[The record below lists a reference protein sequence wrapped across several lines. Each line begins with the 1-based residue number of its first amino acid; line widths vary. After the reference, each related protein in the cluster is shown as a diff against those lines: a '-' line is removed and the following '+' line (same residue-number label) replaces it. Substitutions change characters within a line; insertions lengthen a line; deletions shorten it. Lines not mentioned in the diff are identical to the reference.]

1 MAQDLFSRL
10 AQQTLAELSP
20 ASQAPQEAGDDP
32 VSAIYQVAQERGID
46 PAHLLGLAKLE
57 TQAGRKTVKGDGA
70 DTRNLFNVK
79 DFSKDGAGIRARD
92 NAEGSNDRYRQY
104 GSYRESVEDLASLLE
119 RRYPGAA
126 KASTPEEF
134 ARELKRGGYATDPAY
149 ERKLASTIRSSG
161 GARSPERPQEWD
173 QGARYAPVGL
183 APRGVEDSRP
193 AEKPSKSAGFW
204 GGAADV
210 GLSTAQGVVGSVK
223 ALTDLA
229 GSDNAVS
236 RGLDDASKGLEKFKS
251 DASQQDRQYHQQQIK
266 AAEASGDWKT
276 EVAAYANMVWDMPL
290 ESLAQG
296 VGSFATLGAGK
307 VAQMAKLASAA
318 KKAGVAKEAFLK
330 TAQGIEAA
338 KKAGDLGMKVNVGL
352 GVGQGIGGVK
362 GSQYEQTYNAAKESG
377 LSEQQAQTLATEAQ
391 SYQQG
396 WGQQALGAGL
406 GYVAGKTGPIEK
418 LAAGKTVG
426 AGGVARRFVGG
437 GLLEAGTEG
446 AQGGQERYAGNA
458 AAIDAGVM
466 DPSKQW
472 AGVAGSGASEAIT
485 AGILGGGAGALGRP
499 DVDPQAQ
506 AKAAAQKS
514 GGIVSRAGL
523 AATPGAQSPNPAAPN
538 QPAANPAATSA
549 PGAAGNTAAAPSKA
563 KVVATTTAM
572 VNGKKSTKVTRED
585 GSVDIDGVQVVPP
598 TVAAAGAPNPY
609 FDGATDEALESMARF
624 LTGQQA
630 MTDGTPITETDRK
643 LGRDAL
649 AELQRRRLAAK
660 ASPQPAASQT
670 PIQASA
676 IDAIEQALE
685 ADKARRRAAGEV
697 VDDDVTDVEVKAPA
711 QPVAPAQPAATPAAP
726 VQPAAE
732 KLQLSDERDPMLP
745 QALDVLRQG
754 GRPSVSSIQRGL
766 KIGYNRAARIL
777 EEMERDGIVGPMGSD
792 GLRQILRLPD
802 PPGAQSTPTAQP
814 ASAGFSLPA
823 FDSSPIPKMD
833 PAAADEQ
840 RRQFAEFEQKR
851 KNRRAGTRASAWERN
866 PMLAFLGANG
876 INRDTANEFAPGLT
890 ERRKAFVP
898 GYGPVFRAG
907 AKNLD
912 ELVQTAKEDGFL
924 SDDDGEPELY
934 DLIDRALRGERIAP
948 LYADGAAEAEGERR
962 LREMQERESA
972 TFDDYLAQQE
982 ADPLDLTGEPDY
994 DERGLAEIG
1003 SADVTVQN
1011 EVAALQQQYADLGFD
1026 PADVLESLATQTEN
1040 LPDQAYYDLAKSR
1053 FIQLLDQAYGQ
1064 AEPQAEQGGDRA
1076 VRLDTGPQSDA
1087 QADGGAAGSQAA
1099 PVTPPAAPIA
1109 ASLKRADAIRAK
1121 LDGLKSQGF
1130 SQFTKSGGR
1139 TLLLNPDTYETV
1151 ELTPAE
1157 MAVAKAAS
1165 GQARAGLQSL
1175 LGQRKPVQVGQQ
1187 GADVLQS
1194 YTPADVLAQDEQA
1207 QAAQSQQAAEQQVAA
1222 AKAKADDERR
1232 RIEQASY
1239 AAADSFELG
1248 QNPLDSLT
1256 GQQDIFGAAP
1266 VAAPMAQDLAGEKIN
1281 DEWTAFDPQSG
1292 TLGIPRAEMPQIKA
1306 EHRGAMMGFLKAR
1319 GIDGQQES
1327 IPSAAIKPTQAEF
1340 SPGKVK
1346 KAIDRQ
1352 GGNRSIIVS
1361 ADGYVVDGHH
1371 QWLAARE
1378 KGEPI
1383 PAIRLDQNIGD
1394 VLTALKDMPSAQTE
1408 QAAQAEPAAPPK
1420 KPTRDETE
1428 SEIVRQAME
1437 AWTNQ
1442 TANGFVVNQHYP
1454 AIVRVNGKDRRL
1466 GLFKKKGDSVLYAEA
1481 LEQTIYGPSFTQFKV
1496 TGDGKLEKI
1505 GDRNLYGRDKAVADE
1520 AISAFNALFE
1530 QGGQQEAS
1538 QGAKAEPAQAADPY
1552 PLVEHTTAKGKVLRG
1567 FIVRG
1572 MTEEQVK
1579 ANIDPYAL
1587 KKDGGVF
1594 VREQHKAKLPKPA
1607 AGSSGRG
1614 PAASQTWKNEGKSP
1628 ADLIAEKAQSAG
1640 RELAVQVAEESRE
1653 QDFRPSEIPQAVEQW
1668 AADARVPT
1676 DDLKRVLLQE
1686 LPSLGVSEARIQQIR
1701 VALYPVLKPAASRQ
1715 PAAAP
1720 AQQDSQTAAGQQW
1733 DAMTNAERVTIAL
1746 EAGLPPAAAK
1756 KWSTR
1761 ALANIDAKVRDKLA
1775 AAMDARQAQDNA
1787 VYELPVDERVF
1798 ADALGELIDQDD
1810 GNQDDGEAERYQATF
1825 NPDVQRISLPRV
1837 TAASPKPAGVEFLP
1851 QAEANQVVQSWKD
1864 EAARQGKQPSSG
1876 NYTRTVISLF
1886 DASGVMSRPWEEAG
1900 YNVIRYD
1907 IQNGDDIND
1916 FNAEM
1921 LLERHGDDNIWAVIA
1936 QPPCTDFA
1944 SSGAQ
1949 WWAEKDAKGLTEISN
1964 ELVRQTMRTLE
1975 LFRPPVWWLENPVG
1989 RMQKLNGLPDPVLS
2003 FDPWHFGDPWTK
2015 RTSYWGNFNPKVPT
2029 AMVEP
2034 IEGSKVHKLSSSA
2047 KFERS
2052 LTPEGVAYAMFM
2064 ANNANGMSVSQRLT
2078 HQYPGI
2084 DAKLFERA
2092 LAIGQTEQDITESI
2106 EDSYYENDLEA
2117 VREILMQGGQQDLVQ
2132 PNDSPVSTKGMTQ
2145 AEAQQALEAGQK
2157 LLHYDEEI
2165 WIDRAKTDAVD
2176 SYVIKS
2182 RYTDLPVVSTKGPA
2196 GPRGTQWGK
2205 SEAAK
2210 RAVESMGL
2218 PQERT
2223 PAAPVLEAGL
2233 EVDRLTELKRDLV
2246 ELRQRI
2252 KDQGQIS
2259 DDRLIERE
2267 RKLNDLVNELERDI
2281 QKAKL
2286 DQIPPAAVSDEA
2298 RGKAFEAGQATA
2310 SRIIG
2315 WASSASGV
2323 ARVKTA
2329 ITDSLMAQ
2337 GYFDDG
2343 VITLT
2348 RQIVEELR
2356 QRDAQAQSQPAGR
2369 EGYDTPVELDS
2380 AQLKTVLEQ
2389 TRGEPLVDKPAKLE
2403 AWRNGTAKTD
2413 PAKFPVELVFRP
2425 DGKLD
2430 VNDGRHR
2437 IALAAE
2443 RGEKV
2448 TAFIDGKDAQRA
2460 KDMLNAAPGT
2470 RFNGATERAAAD
2482 RLDKL
2487 YAQMGGIM
2495 QRNTRE
2501 AAAKSA
2507 VRSVIEELR
2516 KPRTATSIVP
2526 MLDGAANGLERQY
2539 SAMADVI
2546 REVADSLSGPAI
2558 RDFIDGKR
2566 DTAPTLEEVQAEQA
2580 ASPAAA
2586 NADLEAIFDQL
2597 DGITQRTQ
2605 ASGQQAAAAHPQAE
2619 RIQLVQKHI
2628 LDILEDLED
2637 SGKVTINC

>member
-32 VSAIYQVAQERGID
+32 VSAILQVAQERGID

-149 ERKLASTIRSSG
+149 ERKLASTIRSG
-161 GARSPERPQEWD
+161 GAARSPDRPQEWD

-204 GGAADV
+204 EGAADV

-437 GLLEAGTEG
+437 GLVEAGTEG
-446 AQGGQERYAGNA
+446 LQGGQERYAGNA

-523 AATPGAQSPNPAAPN
+523 AATPGAQQPSPAAPNPAAT
-538 QPAANPAATSA
+538 QPTAAAA
-549 PGAAGNTAAAPSKA
+549 PGASGQSAAGTAAGSAA
-563 KVVATTTAM
+563 AATTTG
-572 VNGKKSTKVTRED
+572 N
-585 GSVDIDGVQVVPP
+585 
-598 TVAAAGAPNPY
+598 AAA
-609 FDGATDEALESMARF
+609 
-624 LTGQQA
+624 
-630 MTDGTPITETDRK
+630 
-643 LGRDAL
+643 
-649 AELQRRRLAAK
+649 
-660 ASPQPAASQT
+660 ASPAQPAQT

-676 IDAIEQALE
+676 MSAIEQALE
-685 ADKARRRAAGEV
+685 ADKQRRRAAGEV
-697 VDDDVTDVEVKAPA
+697 VEDEVEESDV
-711 QPVAPAQPAATPAAP
+711 VAAGDPAAVDPPEVFTPPAMQ
-726 VQPAAE
+726 VQPT
-732 KLQLSDERDPMLP
+732 QP
-745 QALDVLRQG
+745 
-754 GRPSVSSIQRGL
+754 
-766 KIGYNRAARIL
+766 
-777 EEMERDGIVGPMGSD
+777 
-792 GLRQILRLPD
+792 
-802 PPGAQSTPTAQP
+802 AQP

-866 PMLAFLGANG
+866 PFMAFLGANG
-876 INRDTANEFAPGLT
+876 LNRDTAGEFAPGLT

-898 GYGPVFRAG
+898 GYGPVFRPG

-912 ELVQTAKEDGFL
+912 ELVQTAREDGFL
-924 SDDDGEPELY
+924 RDDDGEPELY

-994 DERGLAEIG
+994 DERDLAEIG

-1130 SQFTKSGGR
+1130 SQFTRSGGR
-1139 TLLLNPDTYETV
+1139 TLLINPGTYETV

-1175 LGQRKPVQVGQQ
+1175 RGQRKPAQVDQR

-1194 YTPADVLAQDEQA
+1194 YSPADVLTQEEQA
-1207 QAAQSQQAAEQQVAA
+1207 GQQQAAEQAERDKVQAQA
-1222 AKAKADDERR
+1222 RADDERK
-1232 RIEQASY
+1232 RIEQASH

-1256 GQQDIFGAAP
+1256 GQKDIFGAAP
-1266 VAAPMAQDLAGEKIN
+1266 ADVGSTAKDMRETQAYWDGLHQRADKLDDPAVKDAQSKFESGEIEAPEFDAAIAAAEQRSTRVAQDLAGERIN
-1281 DEWTAFDPQSG
+1281 AEWTAFDPQSG

-1306 EHRGAMMGFLKAR
+1306 EHRGAMVNFLKAR
-1319 GIDGQQES
+1319 GIDGQQET
-1327 IPSAAIKPTQAEF
+1327 IPATAIKPTQAEF
-1340 SPGKVK
+1340 SPAKVK
-1346 KAIDRQ
+1346 KAMDRQ

-1383 PAIRLDQNIGD
+1383 QAIRLDQNIGD
-1394 VLTALKDMPSAQTE
+1394 VLAALKDMPSAQPDSAGNEPADTYE
-1408 QAAQAEPAAPPK
+1408 QRNADRVASAKAADTQEAWDAITAEENADPERHFEGTDALRRAINGRRLELKPDNGSFAIYPDRQQDAEPAA
-1420 KPTRDETE
+1420 T
-1428 SEIVRQAME
+1428 
-1437 AWTNQ
+1437 
-1442 TANGFVVNQHYP
+1442 
-1454 AIVRVNGKDRRL
+1454 
-1466 GLFKKKGDSVLYAEA
+1466 DS
-1481 LEQTIYGPSFTQFKV
+1481 
-1496 TGDGKLEKI
+1496 
-1505 GDRNLYGRDKAVADE
+1505 
-1520 AISAFNALFE
+1520 
-1530 QGGQQEAS
+1530 
-1538 QGAKAEPAQAADPY
+1538 PY
-1552 PLVEHTTAKGKVLRG
+1552 PLVTHTTAKGKVLRG
-1567 FIVRG
+1567 YIVQG
-1572 MTEEQVK
+1572 MTLDEVK

-1746 EAGLPPAAAK
+1746 EAGLPPAAAR

-2117 VREILMQGGQQDLVQ
+2117 VREILMQGGQQDLAQ
-2132 PNDSPVSTKGMTQ
+2132 PNDSPVSTEGMTQ

-2165 WIDRAKTDAVD
+2165 WLDRAKTDAVD

-2182 RYTDLPVVSTKGPA
+2182 RYTDLPVISTKGPT
-2196 GPRGTQWGK
+2196 GPRGVQWGK
-2205 SEAAK
+2205 QEAAK
-2210 RAVESMGL
+2210 RAVEFLGL
-2218 PQERT
+2218 PAERA
-2223 PAAPVLEAGL
+2223 PDQAA
-2233 EVDRLTELKRDLV
+2233 
-2246 ELRQRI
+2246 
-2252 KDQGQIS
+2252 
-2259 DDRLIERE
+2259 
-2267 RKLNDLVNELERDI
+2267 
-2281 QKAKL
+2281 
-2286 DQIPPAAVSDEA
+2286 DEA
-2298 RGKAFEAGQATA
+2298 IK
-2310 SRIIG
+2310 
-2315 WASSASGV
+2315 
-2323 ARVKTA
+2323 
-2329 ITDSLMAQ
+2329 
-2337 GYFDDG
+2337 
-2343 VITLT
+2343 
-2348 RQIVEELR
+2348 
-2356 QRDAQAQSQPAGR
+2356 
-2369 EGYDTPVELDS
+2369 
-2380 AQLKTVLEQ
+2380 
-2389 TRGEPLVDKPAKLE
+2389 
-2403 AWRNGTAKTD
+2403 
-2413 PAKFPVELVFRP
+2413 
-2425 DGKLD
+2425 
-2430 VNDGRHR
+2430 
-2437 IALAAE
+2437 
-2443 RGEKV
+2443 
-2448 TAFIDGKDAQRA
+2448 
-2460 KDMLNAAPGT
+2460 
-2470 RFNGATERAAAD
+2470 
-2482 RLDKL
+2482 
-2487 YAQMGGIM
+2487 
-2495 QRNTRE
+2495 
-2501 AAAKSA
+2501 
-2507 VRSVIEELR
+2507 
-2516 KPRTATSIVP
+2516 
-2526 MLDGAANGLERQY
+2526 
-2539 SAMADVI
+2539 
-2546 REVADSLSGPAI
+2546 
-2558 RDFIDGKR
+2558 DFIDGKR
-2566 DTAPTLEEVQAEQA
+2566 DTAPMLEEVQAETAKSPLEKVEAELADWKRRRALPTNQA
-2580 ASPAAA
+2580 QVGVIDEEIAKLEAQVKAMREFEGQNDELDGKMQGYERKADEQALRMRIRELKRKIEQIPESIDVSGDFSVGRLETNTLGIAGDGWYVLDKNGKKASGQYRTKAEAERLRSTLVSSNPEREALIKELEAAVDALAAMRDTQNTASKQPAITADP
-2586 NADLEAIFDQL
+2586 DLEAIFDQL

-2605 ASGQQAAAAHPQAE
+2605 AAGQQAAAAHPQAE
-2619 RIQLVQKHI
+2619 RIQFVQKHI
-2628 LDILEDLED
+2628 LDILEDLEG